1 MFMATVLSFYV
12 SFLSIGVMSLLLN
25 YRNQLYELNQFSDDE
40 VDADYS
46 DEEEDEEE
54 EKGEDFDDDIFDK
67 FYEFNYANTYNHY
80 PFSSFPFQQVS
91 SM

>member
-1 MFMATVLSFYV
+1 MFLATVLSFYV
-12 SFLSIGVMSLLLN
+12 SFLSIGVVSLLLN

-46 DEEEDEEE
+46 DEEK

-67 FYEFNYANTYNHY
+67 FYEFNYANT
-80 PFSSFPFQQVS
+80 
-91 SM
+91 

>member
-1 MFMATVLSFYV
+1 MFLATVLSFYV
-12 SFLSIGVMSLLLN
+12 SFISIGVVSLLLN
-25 YRNQLYELNQFSDDE
+25 YRNQLYELNPFSDDE

-46 DEEEDEEE
+46 DEEK